1 MSRTHKHFQ
10 HTILFLL
17 TGICCFHSIY
27 AQGVNQQ
34 QKAQLYGIFNNTTTL
49 ETRIVPI
56 VNDSQI
62 LLTKTDNAG
71 FSVPDD
77 KSTFPGNEWYGSA
90 SLAGDPRT
98 GQLFYADKS
107 GTSISLW
114 GISTKGKHAK
124 INGPDKSI
132 AGHCFTKMAMGPDG
146 YVYAISTK
154 IDERNLS
161 TGSETLVIRFKP
173 CNKPGCTSIETIGYI
188 SGKDGY
194 KNSLTYSGDM
204 AFSAAGDLFL
214 FGTELDTAINY
225 YKGAHIYKIS
235 ANQIKKKEK
244 PSIISIQYIGQIAG
258 MGLKT
263 GIDST
268 VITGVAFEQNGSFII
283 AAMDKYTGTRVHFYR
298 GKSLSEITYVT
309 PVQLGYNMPPGFVI
323 SDLASFNLPVI
334 AIKKMPISNKV
345 NQGKKNEEND
355 WEKLVTITRAGY

>member
-1 MSRTHKHFQ
+1 MSRTHKHLQ
-10 HTILFLL
+10 HTLLFLL
-17 TGICCFHSIY
+17 TGICCFHSAY
-27 AQGVNQQ
+27 SQDVNKQ
-34 QKAQLYGIFNNTTTL
+34 QKAQLYGIFNNVSTL

-56 VNDSQI
+56 ANDSQI
-62 LLTKTDNAG
+62 RLTKSDNAG
-71 FSVPDD
+71 FSIPDE
-77 KSTFPGNEWYGSA
+77 KETFTGNEWYGSA
-90 SLAGDPRT
+90 SLAGDPCT

-154 IDERNLS
+154 IDEWNLS
-161 TGSETLVIRFKP
+161 AGSETVVIRFKP
-173 CNKPGCTSIETIGYI
+173 CSKPGCTSIETIGYI

-194 KNSLTYSGDM
+194 KNSVTYSGDM

-214 FGTELDTAINY
+214 FGTELDTAIHY
-225 YKGAHIYKIS
+225 YKGAHIYKIA
-235 ANQIKKKEK
+235 ANQIKKDKK

-258 MGLKT
+258 MGVKT

-268 VITGVAFEQNGSFII
+268 VITGVAFEQNGSFVI

-298 GKSLSEITYVT
+298 GKSLADITYVT
-309 PVQLGYNMPPGFVI
+309 PVQLGYSMPPGFVI

-334 AIKKMPISNKV
+334 AIKAMTKSNKV
-345 NQGKKNEEND
+345 NQVKKNEDND
-355 WEKLVTITRAGY
+355 WEKRVTFTRSVY

>member
-1 MSRTHKHFQ
+1 MSSTQNHFQ
-10 HTILFLL
+10 HLLLFLL
-17 TGICCFHSIY
+17 TGICCFHSAF
-27 AQGVNQQ
+27 AQDVSNQQ
-34 QKAQLYGIFNNTTTL
+34 NAQLYGIFNNVSTL

-56 VNDSQI
+56 INDLKIQ
-62 LLTKTDNAG
+62 LTKTENAG
-71 FSVPDD
+71 FSIPDERNA
-77 KSTFPGNEWYGSA
+77 FPGNEWYGSA

-124 INGPDKSI
+124 INAPVKNIKGY
-132 AGHCFTKMAMGPDG
+132 CFTKMAMSPDG

-154 IDERNLS
+154 IDGQNLS
-161 TGSETLVIRFKP
+161 DDRETLVIRFKP
-173 CNKPGCTSIETIGYI
+173 CNNPGCTSIETIGYI
-188 SGKDGY
+188 PGKGGF

-258 MGLKT
+258 MGVKT

-268 VITGVAFEQNGSFII
+268 VITGVAFEQNGSFVI

-298 GKSLSEITYVT
+298 GKSLSEITDVA
-309 PVQLGYNMPPGFVI
+309 PVQFGYNMPPGFVI

-334 AIKKMPISNKV
+334 AIKTMAKSNKI